1 VLAVDAVLYIF
12 VVVTLATRLF
22 FSFLSFPLGGGSYL
36 ADDTTAAT
44 FRVSLKTVS
53 PGHFCLI
60 IRLDDERPGER
71 QSPSKIQFVWVYSY
85 SPHTTFRIYIDR
97 NIKEM
102 AGPAR
107 K

>member
-1 VLAVDAVLYIF
+1 MLAVDAVLYIF

-36 ADDTTAAT
+36 AADTTAAP

-60 IRLDDERPGER
+60 IRSDGERLGER
-71 QSPSKIQFVWVYSY
+71 QSPSKIQFVLVYIAIA
-85 SPHTTFRIYIDR
+85 PTTFRIYRQKYQR
-97 NIKEM
+97 NGW
-102 AGPAR
+102 ATAR